1 MCGVVMWRANR
12 GRKQEM
18 FPKVE
23 YIEHIEYIE
32 SIENLDALDTLNA
45 WITVITHSLALHGG
59 LEGLLRASTYL
70 AYLAPKIPNKIVETK
85 ESKQKIVKW
94 LALPDLL

>member
-1 MCGVVMWRANR
+1 ML
-12 GRKQEM
+12 
-18 FPKVE
+18 
-23 YIEHIEYIE
+23 YIDTL
-32 SIENLDALDTLNA
+32 NTVNTLNTLNA

-85 ESKQKIVKW
+85 ESKQKIVKR